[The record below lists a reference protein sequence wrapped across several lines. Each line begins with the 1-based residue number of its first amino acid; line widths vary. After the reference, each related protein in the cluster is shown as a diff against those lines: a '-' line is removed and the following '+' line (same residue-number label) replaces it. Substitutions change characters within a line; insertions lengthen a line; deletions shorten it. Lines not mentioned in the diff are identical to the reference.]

1 MYEQWKALVELQW
14 PIGRKAV
21 LDIAHDHVGTS
32 QFHPLH
38 GQVRHARF
46 NHSGKAADLYKRPSP
61 YLGSYEYR
69 DAGQGGLDVPRTRL
83 QGSW

>member
-14 PIGRKAV
+14 PNGRKAV

-38 GQVRHARF
+38 GHIWEARF
-46 NHSGKAADLYKRPSP
+46 NHSDIAADIFMW
-61 YLGSYEYR
+61 
-69 DAGQGGLDVPRTRL
+69 RL
-83 QGSW
+83 RSISQARNFQVDQFLLESIA